1 MVGDIE
7 SENEYILY
15 KNEIAFKN
23 LKKLNIKFHK
33 LVMGVS
39 GGTRIL
45 INDKKPSIPELK
57 TALAYETS
65 RNKNFKF

>member
-1 MVGDIE
+1 MTSRPE
-7 SENEYILY
+7 SEKKRLIL
-15 KNEIAFKN
+15 N

-45 INDKKPSIPELK
+45 INDKKPSLPGLK
-57 TALAYETS
+57 TALAYETR